1 MKAAALI
8 KEVRESTQHLYDSY
22 QKYLETDGKM
32 GLCCFDPDLLEER
45 LKRSDRDVIEQG
57 LAKVFILRMP
67 KNTLPSLAGESQCV
81 RKENIYDTGKD

>member
-45 LKRSDRDVIEQG
+45 LKRSDRDIIEQG
-57 LAKVFILRMP
+57 LAKGVYIEDAEEY
-67 KNTLPSLAGESQCV
+67 LAKLGRSVSVC
-81 RKENIYDTGKD
+81 KKGKYI

>member
-45 LKRSDRDVIEQG
+45 LKRSDRDIIEQG
-57 LAKVFILRMP
+57 LAKGVYIEDAEEFVAKLGRLVSVC
-67 KNTLPSLAGESQCV
+67 K
-81 RKENIYDTGKD
+81 KGKYI

>member
-45 LKRSDRDVIEQG
+45 LNRSDRDIIEQG
-57 LAKVFILRMP
+57 LAKGVYIEDAEEY
-67 KNTLPSLAGESQCV
+67 LAKLG
-81 RKENIYDTGKD
+81 R